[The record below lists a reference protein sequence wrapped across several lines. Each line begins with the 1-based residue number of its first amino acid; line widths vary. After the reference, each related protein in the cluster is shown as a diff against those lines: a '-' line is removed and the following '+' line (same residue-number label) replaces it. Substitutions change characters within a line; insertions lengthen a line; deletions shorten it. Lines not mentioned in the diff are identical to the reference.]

1 MIIPHT
7 LCEDDNDYRDSKLH
21 AITNEQGHTSGTVH
35 NQNLFNSV
43 ITDAIKK
50 FHRGCNSTGQERT
63 KHVPNNTCYVS
74 YSDKNADAE
83 GDSGGGGGVSINC
96 IATKPRNSSSF
107 NRSKKSSDVAENRMI
122 NSTEDPSIL
131 FNELHSMC
139 CEDSFLSNPEE
150 EKYHST
156 NTARTQ
162 RPQGMFRKKE
172 GEIPPRI
179 FIEFLRHRMSLYW
192 ADKVKELVEE
202 LTECSSEAGDARN
215 VLENNP
221 ARVKDPNEEGEEG
234 EEDVNIMNYSKD
246 KEYVITKS
254 RAGNLDLDQESMRT
268 LDLLRDGA
276 KVRCVKRALPGGQA
290 GGGD

>member
-7 LCEDDNDYRDSKLH
+7 LCEDDCRNNTFH
-21 AITNEQGHTSGTVH
+21 AITSEEGHTSETSYD
-35 NQNLFNSV
+35 QNLFYSV
-43 ITDAIKK
+43 ITEAIEK
-50 FHRGCNSTGQERT
+50 FHRGCNSTGQERA

-74 YSDKNADAE
+74 YSDKNAE
-83 GDSGGGGGVSINC
+83 GNSVGGGVDINC
-96 IATKPRNSSSF
+96 IAAEPRNSSSV
-107 NRSKKSSDVAENRMI
+107 NRFKKSSDVRD
-122 NSTEDPSIL
+122 SSVLHSSEDPSIL

-156 NTARTQ
+156 NTARSQ

-179 FIEFLRHRMSLYW
+179 FIEFLRHRVSLFW
-192 ADKVKELVEE
+192 ADKVKEFVEE
-202 LTECSSEAGDARN
+202 LKEGSSEAGDARN
-215 VLENNP
+215 VLKNNP

-234 EEDVNIMNYSKD
+234 EEDVNITNYSN
-246 KEYVITKS
+246 ERAYVINKN
-254 RAGNLDLDQESMRT
+254 RAGNLDLDQESIRII
-268 LDLLRDGA
+268 DLLRDGA